1 MFGTWEIQAEM
12 GRTTALQ
19 LSFNQTCLCF
29 IMLYALTE
37 ALILVLLAFL
47 CFADHLAQ
55 VIGSPTVIMFG
66 LGFRSASGFI
76 YVFVLAFTCGCRQ
89 LEIPVAKN

>member
-1 MFGTWEIQAEM
+1 M
-12 GRTTALQ
+12 
-19 LSFNQTCLCF
+19 
-29 IMLYALTE
+29 TE

-66 LGFRSASGFI
+66 LGFLSVDALSGFI
-76 YVFVLAFTCGCRQ
+76 NVFVLAFTCGCRMSLAIGNPCCRMSLDHSGYFSFVTCFQ
-89 LEIPVAKN
+89 